1 MEQAY
6 NVFLLLGGIGLFL
19 FGISYMG
26 KGLEQA
32 AGDNLRVW
40 LEKLT
45 TSPLKAV
52 LVGALAT
59 AAIQSSGATMVMAVG
74 FVNAEMMTLS
84 QALYIMLGASIGTT
98 ITAQIIAL
106 DIDPWAPL
114 ILFIGIV
121 LTQFIKNRTA
131 KKAGAI
137 VLGFGILFVG
147 INLMGD
153 AVKAMELGGLVG
165 NFLHNVHNPVLSL
178 LFGALFTLVIQSSS
192 AAVGILQVIVASSLG
207 ATMGL
212 EEVVY
217 MIMGMNVGAVAPL
230 VISSLSGN
238 RVTKR
243 AAAAQTA
250 VKLLSAITFSILM
263 LLIPAIV
270 NFVKGLS
277 PSDVSRQVANFH
289 TIYNSV
295 SAVLMFP
302 LIKPVAKM
310 AEKIMPDAPGDELF
324 SRKLL
329 YVTNDLSKSPAI
341 MITQAHAEM
350 MRFADVCRTN
360 LHTALESFFERS
372 EDKAELVIER
382 EKTINYLNHEINSY
396 LVSLYSK
403 GLPENDVSR
412 ISTMLSVTSDLE
424 RIGDLAEN
432 IAEYTQASASNRAK
446 FSDDA
451 LRDLGEMAERVE
463 YMVDL
468 SMKAYDQE
476 DRGLLAEARDVE
488 DSVDAMQEEKTEN
501 HIERLKANIC
511 DPRGGVIYT
520 DMVSDLERIAD
531 HAMNIAEG
539 MLGINASIEELAV
552 EV

>member
-59 AAIQSSGATMVMAVG
+59 AVIQSSGATMVMAVG

-114 ILFIGIV
+114 ILFLGIV

-131 KKAGAI
+131 KKAGNI

-153 AVKAMELGGLVG
+153 AVKAMELGGLVAS
-165 NFLHNVHNPVLSL
+165 FLHNVHNPVLSL

-230 VISSLSGN
+230 VLSALSGN
-238 RVTKR
+238 RLSKR
-243 AAAAQTA
+243 AAASQTA
-250 VKLLSAITFSILM
+250 IKLLSAISFSILM

-270 NFVKGLS
+270 NLVKGLS
-277 PSDVSRQVANFH
+277 PNDVSRQVANFH

-302 LIKPVAKM
+302 LIKPVAKL
-310 AEKIMPDAPGDELF
+310 AEKLMPDSAEDEF
-324 SRKLL
+324 YSRKLL
-329 YVTNDLSKSPAI
+329 YCTNDVSKSPAI
-341 MITQAHAEM
+341 MITQAHKEI
-350 MRFADVCRTN
+350 MRFADICRAN
-360 LHTALESFFERS
+360 LHTALESFFDRD
-372 EDKAELVIER
+372 EDKAEAVIER
-382 EKTINYLNHEINSY
+382 EKTINFLNHEINTY
-396 LVSLYSK
+396 LVSLYGK
-403 GLPENDVSR
+403 GLHESDVSR
-412 ISTMLSVTSDLE
+412 VSTMLSVASDLE

-432 IAEYTQASASNRAK
+432 IAEYTQIAASNKAK
-446 FSDDA
+446 FSPAA
-451 LRDLGEMAERVE
+451 LDDLGEMAEKVE

-468 SMKAYDQE
+468 SMKCYDKE
-476 DRGLLAEARDVE
+476 DRELLAEARAVE
-488 DSVDAMQEEKTEN
+488 EQVDAMQEEKTEN
-501 HIERLKANIC
+501 HIERLKAEIC
-511 DPRGGVIYT
+511 DPRGGVVYT
-520 DMVSDLERIAD
+520 DMVSDLERISD
-531 HAMNIAEG
+531 HATNIAEG
-539 MLGINASIEELAV
+539 ILGINASIEELAV

>member
-45 TSPLKAV
+45 TSPLRAV

-74 FVNAEMMTLS
+74 FVNAQMMTLS
-84 QALYIMLGASIGTT
+84 QALYVMLGASIGTT

-114 ILFIGIV
+114 ILFIGIL
-121 LTQFIKNRTA
+121 LTQFIKNRKA

-165 NFLHNVHNPVLSL
+165 SFLHNVHNPILAI
-178 LFGALFTLVIQSSS
+178 LFGCLFTLVIQSSS
-192 AAVGILQVIVASSLG
+192 AAVGILQVLVASSLG
-207 ATMGL
+207 TSLNL
-212 EEVVY
+212 EEVVF
-217 MIMGMNVGAVAPL
+217 MIMGMNIGAVAPL

-238 RVTKR
+238 RLSKR
-243 AAAAQTA
+243 AAASQTA
-250 VKLLSAITFSILM
+250 IKVLSAVLFSILM
-263 LLIPAIV
+263 LIFPLIIS
-270 NFVKGLS
+270 FVKNLS
-277 PSDVSRQVANFH
+277 PNDVSRQVANFH
-289 TIYNSV
+289 TIYNTLC
-295 SAVLMFP
+295 AVLMFP
-302 LIKPVAKM
+302 LIKPVANM
-310 AEKIMPDAPGDELF
+310 AEKLMPDSAEDEF
-324 SRKLL
+324 YSRKLL
-329 YVTNDLSKSPAI
+329 YCTNDVSKSPAI
-341 MITQAHAEM
+341 MITQAHKEIV
-350 MRFADVCRTN
+350 RFADICRAN
-360 LHTALESFFERS
+360 LHTALESFFERN
-372 EDKAELVIER
+372 EDKAETVIER
-382 EKTINYLNHEINSY
+382 EKTINFIHHEINSY
-396 LVSLYSK
+396 LVSLYGK
-403 GLPENDVSR
+403 GLHEDDVSR
-412 ISTMLSVTSDLE
+412 VSTMLSVASDLE

-432 IAEYTQASASNRAK
+432 IAEYTQTAASNRAK
-446 FSDDA
+446 FSDGG
-451 LRDLGEMAERVE
+451 LQDLGEMAERVE

-468 SMKAYDQE
+468 SMKAYDKE
-476 DRGLLAEARDVE
+476 DRALLEEARVVE
-488 DSVDAMQEEKTEN
+488 ESVDDMQETKTEN

-539 MLGINASIEELAV
+539 ILGITASIEELQV

>member
-114 ILFIGIV
+114 ILFLGIV

-131 KKAGAI
+131 KKAGNI

-382 EKTINYLNHEINSY
+382 EKTINFLNHEINSY

-476 DRGLLAEARDVE
+476 DRDLLAEARDVE

-501 HIERLKANIC
+501 HIERPKANIC

>member
-1 MEQAY
+1 MEQVY

-114 ILFIGIV
+114 ILFLGIV

-476 DRGLLAEARDVE
+476 DRDLLAEARDVE

>member
-84 QALYIMLGASIGTT
+84 QALNIMLGASIGTT

-178 LFGALFTLVIQSSS
+178 LFGAVFTLVIQSSS

-302 LIKPVAKM
+302 LIKPVAKV

-476 DRGLLAEARDVE
+476 DRDLLAEARDVE

>member
-74 FVNAEMMTLS
+74 FVNAQMMTLS

-114 ILFIGIV
+114 ILFIGLL

-137 VLGFGILFVG
+137 ILGFGILFVG

-153 AVKAMELGGLVG
+153 AVKAMELGGLVAS
-165 NFLHNVHNPVLSL
+165 FLHNVHNPVLSL

-192 AAVGILQVIVASSLG
+192 ASVGILQVIVASSLG
-207 ATMGL
+207 ASMGL

-230 VISSLSGN
+230 VLSALSGN
-238 RVTKR
+238 RLSKR
-243 AAAAQTA
+243 AAASQTA
-250 VKLLSAITFSILM
+250 IKILSALSFSILM
-263 LLIPAIV
+263 LIFPAIIA
-270 NFVKGLS
+270 FVKNLS
-277 PSDVSRQVANFH
+277 PNDVSRQVANFH

-302 LIKPVAKM
+302 LIKPVAKL
-310 AEKIMPDAPGDELF
+310 AEKLMPDSAEDEFF

-329 YVTNDLSKSPAI
+329 YCSNDVSKSPAI
-341 MITQAHAEM
+341 MITQAHKEI
-350 MRFADVCRTN
+350 MRFADICRAN
-360 LHTALESFFERS
+360 LHTALESFFERN
-372 EDKAELVIER
+372 EDKAEAVIER
-382 EKTINYLNHEINSY
+382 EKTINFLNHEINSY
-396 LVSLYSK
+396 LVSLYGK
-403 GLPENDVSR
+403 GLHESDVSR
-412 ISTMLSVTSDLE
+412 VSTMLSVASDLE

-432 IAEYTQASASNRAK
+432 IAEYTQIAASNKAK
-446 FSDDA
+446 FSPAAMD
-451 LRDLGEMAERVE
+451 DLGEMAEKVE

-468 SMKAYDQE
+468 SMKCYDKE
-476 DRGLLAEARDVE
+476 DRELLAEARAVE
-488 DSVDAMQEEKTEN
+488 EQVDAMQEEKTEN
-501 HIERLKANIC
+501 HIERLKAEIC
-511 DPRGGVIYT
+511 DPRGGVVYT
-520 DMVSDLERIAD
+520 DMVSDLERISD
-531 HAMNIAEG
+531 HATNIAEG
-539 MLGINASIEELAV
+539 ILGINASIEELAV

>member
-19 FGISYMG
+19 FGINYMG

-40 LEKLT
+40 LERLT

-74 FVNAEMMTLS
+74 FVNAQMMTLS

-114 ILFIGIV
+114 ILFIGIL

-153 AVKAMELGGLVG
+153 AVKAMELDGMVAG
-165 NFLHNVHNPVLSL
+165 FLHNVHNPVLSL
-178 LFGALFTLVIQSSS
+178 LFGAVFTLVIQSSS

-207 ATMGL
+207 ASMGL

-217 MIMGMNVGAVAPL
+217 MVMGMNVGAVAPL
-230 VISSLSGN
+230 VLSALSGN
-238 RVTKR
+238 RLSKR
-243 AAAAQTA
+243 AAASQTA
-250 VKLLSAITFSILM
+250 IKLLSAISFSILM
-263 LLIPAIV
+263 LIFPAIIA
-270 NFVKGLS
+270 FVKNLS
-277 PSDVSRQVANFH
+277 PNDVSRQVANFH

-302 LIKPVAKM
+302 LIKPVAKL
-310 AEKIMPDAPGDELF
+310 AEKLMPDSAEDEF
-324 SRKLL
+324 YSRKLL
-329 YVTNDLSKSPAI
+329 YCSNDVSKSPAI
-341 MITQAHAEM
+341 MITQAHKEI
-350 MRFADVCRTN
+350 MRFADICRAN
-360 LHTALESFFERS
+360 LHTALESFFDRD
-372 EDKAELVIER
+372 EDKAEAVIER
-382 EKTINYLNHEINSY
+382 EKTINFLNHEINSY
-396 LVSLYSK
+396 LVSLYGK
-403 GLPENDVSR
+403 GLHESDVSR
-412 ISTMLSVTSDLE
+412 VSTMLSVASDLE

-432 IAEYTQASASNRAK
+432 IAEYTQIAASNKAK
-446 FSDDA
+446 FSPAA
-451 LRDLGEMAERVE
+451 LDDLGEMAEKVE

-468 SMKAYDQE
+468 SMKCYDKE
-476 DRGLLAEARDVE
+476 DRELLAEARAVE
-488 DSVDAMQEEKTEN
+488 EQVDAMQEEKTEN
-501 HIERLKANIC
+501 HIERLKAEIC
-511 DPRGGVIYT
+511 DPRGGVVYT
-520 DMVSDLERIAD
+520 DMVSDLERISD
-531 HAMNIAEG
+531 HATNIAEG
-539 MLGINASIEELAV
+539 ILGINASIEELAV

>member
-40 LEKLT
+40 LQKLT

-59 AAIQSSGATMVMAVG
+59 AVIQSSGATMVMAVG

-114 ILFIGIV
+114 ILFLGIV

-131 KKAGAI
+131 KKAGNI

-178 LFGALFTLVIQSSS
+178 LFGAVFTLVIQSSS

-207 ATMGL
+207 ASMGL

-238 RVTKR
+238 RLTKR

-250 VKLLSAITFSILM
+250 VKLLSAITFSILI

-270 NFVKGLS
+270 SFVKGLS
-277 PSDVSRQVANFH
+277 PNDVSRQVANFH

-302 LIKPVAKM
+302 LIKPVAKI
-310 AEKIMPDAPGDELF
+310 AEKVMPDAPGDELF

-341 MITQAHAEM
+341 MITQARAEL
-350 MRFADVCRTN
+350 MRFADVCRAN
-360 LHTALESFFERS
+360 LHTALESFFERD
-372 EDKAELVIER
+372 EDKAELVLER
-382 EKTINYLNHEINSY
+382 EKTINFLNHEINSY

-446 FSDDA
+446 FSEDA
-451 LRDLGEMAERVE
+451 LHDLGDMAERVE

-476 DRGLLAEARDVE
+476 DRSLLSEARDVE

-520 DMVSDLERIAD
+520 DMVSDLERISD

-539 MLGINASIEELAV
+539 MLGINASIEELQV

>member
-59 AAIQSSGATMVMAVG
+59 AVIQSSGATMVMAVG
-74 FVNAEMMTLS
+74 FVNAQMMTLS

-114 ILFIGIV
+114 ILFLGIV

-131 KKAGAI
+131 KKAGNI

-153 AVKAMELGGLVG
+153 AVKAMELGGMVAG
-165 NFLHNVHNPVLSL
+165 FLHNVHNPVLSL

-207 ATMGL
+207 ASMGL

-230 VISSLSGN
+230 VLSALSGN
-238 RVTKR
+238 RLSKR
-243 AAAAQTA
+243 AAASQTA
-250 VKLLSAITFSILM
+250 IKLLSAISFSILM
-263 LLIPAIV
+263 LLFPAILS
-270 NFVKGLS
+270 FVKNLS

-302 LIKPVAKM
+302 LIKPVAKL
-310 AEKIMPDAPGDELF
+310 AEKLMPDSAEDEF
-324 SRKLL
+324 YSRKLL
-329 YVTNDLSKSPAI
+329 YCTNDVSKSPAI
-341 MITQAHAEM
+341 MITQAHKEI
-350 MRFADVCRTN
+350 MRFADICRAN
-360 LHTALESFFERS
+360 LHTALESFFDRD
-372 EDKAELVIER
+372 EDKAEAVIER
-382 EKTINYLNHEINSY
+382 EKTINFLNHEINTY
-396 LVSLYSK
+396 LVSLYGK
-403 GLPENDVSR
+403 GLHESDVSR
-412 ISTMLSVTSDLE
+412 VSTMLSVASDLE

-432 IAEYTQASASNRAK
+432 IAEYTQIAASNKAK
-446 FSDDA
+446 FSPAA
-451 LRDLGEMAERVE
+451 LDDLGEMAEKVE

-468 SMKAYDQE
+468 SMKCYDKE
-476 DRGLLAEARDVE
+476 DRELLAEARAVE
-488 DSVDAMQEEKTEN
+488 EQVDAMQEEKTEN
-501 HIERLKANIC
+501 HIERLKAEIC
-511 DPRGGVIYT
+511 DPRGGVVYT
-520 DMVSDLERIAD
+520 DMVSDLERISD
-531 HAMNIAEG
+531 HATNIAEG
-539 MLGINASIEELAV
+539 ILGINASIEELAV

>member
-1 MEQAY
+1 MEQVY

-19 FGISYMG
+19 FGISFMG

-74 FVNAEMMTLS
+74 FVNAQMMTLS
-84 QALYIMLGASIGTT
+84 QALYVMLGASIGTT

-114 ILFIGIV
+114 ILFIGIL

-153 AVKAMELGGLVG
+153 AVQAMELGGLVG
-165 NFLHNVHNPVLSL
+165 TFLHNVHNPILAI

-192 AAVGILQVIVASSLG
+192 AAVGILQVLVASSLG
-207 ATMGL
+207 ASLDL
-212 EEVVY
+212 EEVVF
-217 MIMGMNVGAVAPL
+217 MIMGMNIGAVAPL

-238 RVTKR
+238 RLSKR
-243 AAAAQTA
+243 AAASQTA
-250 VKLLSAITFSILM
+250 IKVLSAVLFSILM
-263 LLIPAIV
+263 LIAPVIV
-270 NFVKGLS
+270 SFVKNLS
-277 PSDVSRQVANFH
+277 PDDVSRQVANFH
-289 TIYNSV
+289 TIYNTV
-295 SAVLMFP
+295 CAVLMFP
-302 LIKPVAKM
+302 LIKPVAAM
-310 AEKIMPDAPGDELF
+310 AEKLMPDSAEDEFF

-329 YVTNDLSKSPAI
+329 YVTNDVSKSPAI
-341 MITQAHAEM
+341 MITQAHREI
-350 MRFADVCRTN
+350 MRFADVCRAN
-360 LHTALESFFERS
+360 LHTALESFFERD
-372 EDKAELVIER
+372 EDKAETVIEH
-382 EKTINYLNHEINSY
+382 EKTINFLHHEINSY
-396 LVSLYSK
+396 LVSLYGK
-403 GLPENDVSR
+403 GLHESDVSR
-412 ISTMLSVTSDLE
+412 VSTMLSVASDLE

-432 IAEYTQASASNRAK
+432 IAEYAQTAAANRAK
-446 FSDDA
+446 FSDGG
-451 LRDLGEMAERVE
+451 LQDLGEMAERVE

-468 SMKAYDQE
+468 SMKAYDKE
-476 DRGLLAEARDVE
+476 DRALLEEARTVE

-501 HIERLKANIC
+501 HIERLKDNVC
-511 DPRGGVIYT
+511 EPRSGVIYT
-520 DMVSDLERIAD
+520 DMVSDLERISD

-539 MLGINASIEELAV
+539 ILGINASIEELQV

>member
-1 MEQAY
+1 MEQVY
-6 NVFLLLGGIGLFL
+6 NFFMLLGGIGLFL

-40 LEKLT
+40 LEKMT

-74 FVNAEMMTLS
+74 FVNAQMMTLS

-106 DIDPWAPL
+106 DIDPWAPF
-114 ILFIGIV
+114 ILFLGII

-131 KKAGAI
+131 KKIGNI

-147 INLMGD
+147 INMMGD
-153 AVKAMELGGLVG
+153 AVQAMELGDLVG
-165 NFLHNVHNPVLSL
+165 AFLHNVHNPVLSL

-212 EEVVY
+212 EEVVF

-230 VISSLSGN
+230 VLSALSGN
-238 RVTKR
+238 RLSKR
-243 AAAAQTA
+243 AAAAQTTI
-250 VKLLSAITFSILM
+250 KILSAVSFSILM
-263 LLIPAIV
+263 LLFPAIIE
-270 NFVKGLS
+270 FVKNLS
-277 PSDVSRQVANFH
+277 PGDVSRQVANFH
-289 TIYNSV
+289 TIYNIV
-295 SAVLMFP
+295 CAVLMFP
-302 LIKPVAKM
+302 LIKPVANA
-310 AEKIMPDAPGDELF
+310 AERLMPDSPEDEFF

-329 YVTNDLSKSPAI
+329 YCTNDVSKSPSI
-341 MITQAHAEM
+341 MITQAHREI
-350 MRFADVCRTN
+350 MRFADVCRVN
-360 LHTALESFFERS
+360 LHTALESFFERD

-382 EKTINYLNHEINSY
+382 EKTINFLNHEINSY
-396 LVSLYSK
+396 LVSLYGK
-403 GLPENDVSR
+403 GLHDSDVSR
-412 ISTMLSVTSDLE
+412 VSTALSVASDLE

-432 IAEYTQASASNRAK
+432 IAEYTQIAASNRAK
-446 FSDDA
+446 FSPEAIDD
-451 LRDLGEMAERVE
+451 LKEMAEKVE

-468 SMKAYDQE
+468 SMKCYDTQ
-476 DRGLLAEARDVE
+476 DPQLLSEARVIEEEVDV
-488 DSVDAMQEEKTEN
+488 MQEQKMEN
-501 HIERLKANIC
+501 HIERLKAEIC
-511 DPRGGVIYT
+511 DPRGGVVYT
-520 DMVSDLERIAD
+520 DMVSDLERISD

-539 MLGINASIEELAV
+539 ILGIDASIEELAV

>member
-114 ILFIGIV
+114 ILFLGIV

-192 AAVGILQVIVASSLG
+192 AAVGILQVIVASTLG

-238 RVTKR
+238 RLTKR
-243 AAAAQTA
+243 AAAAQTT

-270 NFVKGLS
+270 NLVKGLS
-277 PSDVSRQVANFH
+277 PNDVSRQVANFH

-451 LRDLGEMAERVE
+451 LRDLGEMAEKVE

-476 DRGLLAEARDVE
+476 DRGLLAEVREVE
-488 DSVDAMQEEKTEN
+488 DSVDDMQEEKTEN

>member
-114 ILFIGIV
+114 ILFLGIV

-131 KKAGAI
+131 KKAGNI

-178 LFGALFTLVIQSSS
+178 LFGAVFTLVIQSSS

-238 RVTKR
+238 RLTKR

-270 NFVKGLS
+270 NLVKGLS
-277 PSDVSRQVANFH
+277 PNDVSRQVANFH

-302 LIKPVAKM
+302 LIKPVAKI
-310 AEKIMPDAPGDELF
+310 AEKVMPDAPGDELF

-341 MITQAHAEM
+341 MITQARAEL
-350 MRFADVCRTN
+350 MRFADVCRAN
-360 LHTALESFFERS
+360 LHTALESFFERD
-372 EDKAELVIER
+372 EDKAELVLER
-382 EKTINYLNHEINSY
+382 EKTINFLNHEINSY

-446 FSDDA
+446 FSEDA
-451 LRDLGEMAERVE
+451 LHDLGDMAERVE

-476 DRGLLAEARDVE
+476 DRSLLSEAREVE

-520 DMVSDLERIAD
+520 DMVSDLERISD

-539 MLGINASIEELAV
+539 MLGINASIEELQV

>member
-40 LEKLT
+40 LQKLT

-59 AAIQSSGATMVMAVG
+59 AVIQSSGATMVMAVG

-114 ILFIGIV
+114 ILFLGIV

-131 KKAGAI
+131 KKAGNI

-178 LFGALFTLVIQSSS
+178 LFGAVFTLVIQSSS

-277 PSDVSRQVANFH
+277 PNDVSRQVANFH

-302 LIKPVAKM
+302 LIKPVARM

-468 SMKAYDQE
+468 SMRAYDQE
-476 DRGLLAEARDVE
+476 DRDLLAAAREVE
-488 DSVDAMQEEKTEN
+488 DSVDDMQEEKTEN

>member
-114 ILFIGIV
+114 ILFLGIV

-131 KKAGAI
+131 KKAGNI

-238 RVTKR
+238 RLTKR

-270 NFVKGLS
+270 SLVKGLS
-277 PSDVSRQVANFH
+277 PNDVSRQVANFH

-302 LIKPVAKM
+302 LIKPVAKI
-310 AEKIMPDAPGDELF
+310 AEKVMPDAPGDELF

-341 MITQAHAEM
+341 MITQARAEL
-350 MRFADVCRTN
+350 MRFADVCRAN
-360 LHTALESFFERS
+360 LHTALESFFERD

-382 EKTINYLNHEINSY
+382 EKTINFLNHEINSY
-396 LVSLYSK
+396 LVSLYRK

-446 FSDDA
+446 FSEDA
-451 LRDLGEMAERVE
+451 LHDLGDMAERVE

-476 DRGLLAEARDVE
+476 DRSLLSEARDVE

-520 DMVSDLERIAD
+520 DMVSDLERISD

-539 MLGINASIEELAV
+539 MLGINASIEELQV

>member
-19 FGISYMG
+19 FGINYMG

-74 FVNAEMMTLS
+74 FVNAQMMTLS

-114 ILFIGIV
+114 ILFIG
-121 LTQFIKNRTA
+121 LLLAQFIKNRTA
-131 KKAGAI
+131 KKIGAI

-153 AVKAMELGGLVG
+153 AVKAMELGGLVAS
-165 NFLHNVHNPVLSL
+165 FLHNVHNPVLSL
-178 LFGALFTLVIQSSS
+178 LFGAAFTLVIQSSS
-192 AAVGILQVIVASSLG
+192 ASVGILQVIVASSLG
-207 ATMGL
+207 ASMGL

-230 VISSLSGN
+230 VLSALSGN
-238 RVTKR
+238 RLSKR
-243 AAAAQTA
+243 AAASQTA
-250 VKLLSAITFSILM
+250 IKLLSAISFSILM
-263 LLIPAIV
+263 LIFPAIIA
-270 NFVKGLS
+270 FVKNLS
-277 PSDVSRQVANFH
+277 PNDVSRQVANFH

-302 LIKPVAKM
+302 LIKPVAKL
-310 AEKIMPDAPGDELF
+310 AEKLMPDSAEDEF
-324 SRKLL
+324 YSRKLL
-329 YVTNDLSKSPAI
+329 YCSNDVSKSPAI
-341 MITQAHAEM
+341 MITQAHKEI
-350 MRFADVCRTN
+350 MRFADICRAN
-360 LHTALESFFERS
+360 LHTALESFFDRD
-372 EDKAELVIER
+372 EDKAEAVIER
-382 EKTINYLNHEINSY
+382 EKTINFLNHEINSY
-396 LVSLYSK
+396 LVSLYGK
-403 GLPENDVSR
+403 GLHESDVSR
-412 ISTMLSVTSDLE
+412 VSTMLSVASDLE

-432 IAEYTQASASNRAK
+432 IAEYTQIAASNKAK
-446 FSDDA
+446 FSPAA
-451 LRDLGEMAERVE
+451 LDDLGEMAEKVE

-468 SMKAYDQE
+468 SMKAYDKE
-476 DRGLLAEARDVE
+476 DRELLAEARAVE
-488 DSVDAMQEEKTEN
+488 EQVDAMQEEKTEN
-501 HIERLKANIC
+501 HIERLKAEIC
-511 DPRGGVIYT
+511 DPRGGVVYT
-520 DMVSDLERIAD
+520 DMVSDLERISD
-531 HAMNIAEG
+531 HATNIAEG
-539 MLGINASIEELAV
+539 ILGINASIEELAV

>member
-74 FVNAEMMTLS
+74 FVNAQMMTLS

-114 ILFIGIV
+114 ILFIG
-121 LTQFIKNRTA
+121 LLLAQFIKNRTA
-131 KKAGAI
+131 KKTGAI

-153 AVKAMELGGLVG
+153 AVKAMELGGLVAS
-165 NFLHNVHNPVLSL
+165 FLHNVHNPVLSL
-178 LFGALFTLVIQSSS
+178 LFGAAFTLVIQSSS
-192 AAVGILQVIVASSLG
+192 ASVGILQVIVASSLG
-207 ATMGL
+207 ASMGL

-230 VISSLSGN
+230 VLSALSGN
-238 RVTKR
+238 RLSKR
-243 AAAAQTA
+243 AAASQTA
-250 VKLLSAITFSILM
+250 IKLLSAISFSILM
-263 LLIPAIV
+263 LIFPAIIA
-270 NFVKGLS
+270 FVKNLS
-277 PSDVSRQVANFH
+277 PNDVSRQVANFH

-302 LIKPVAKM
+302 LIKPVAKL
-310 AEKIMPDAPGDELF
+310 AEKLMPDSAEDEF
-324 SRKLL
+324 YSRKLL
-329 YVTNDLSKSPAI
+329 YCSNDVSKSPAI
-341 MITQAHAEM
+341 MITQAHKEI
-350 MRFADVCRTN
+350 MRFADICRAN
-360 LHTALESFFERS
+360 LHTALESFFDRD
-372 EDKAELVIER
+372 EDKAEAVIER
-382 EKTINYLNHEINSY
+382 EKTINFLNHEINSY
-396 LVSLYSK
+396 LVSLYGK
-403 GLPENDVSR
+403 GLHESDVSR
-412 ISTMLSVTSDLE
+412 VSTMLSVASDLE

-432 IAEYTQASASNRAK
+432 IAEYTQIAASNKAK
-446 FSDDA
+446 FSPAA
-451 LRDLGEMAERVE
+451 LDDLGEMAEKVE

-468 SMKAYDQE
+468 SMKCYDKE
-476 DRGLLAEARDVE
+476 DRELLAEARAVE
-488 DSVDAMQEEKTEN
+488 EQVDAMQEEKTEN
-501 HIERLKANIC
+501 HIERLKAEIC
-511 DPRGGVIYT
+511 DPRGGVVYT
-520 DMVSDLERIAD
+520 DMVSDLERISD
-531 HAMNIAEG
+531 HATNIAEG
-539 MLGINASIEELAV
+539 ILGINASIEELAV

>member
-74 FVNAEMMTLS
+74 FVNAQMMTLS

-114 ILFIGIV
+114 ILFIGLV
-121 LTQFIKNRTA
+121 FTQFIKNRMA
-131 KKAGAI
+131 KKIGAI
-137 VLGFGILFVG
+137 ILGFGILFVG

-153 AVKAMELGGLVG
+153 AVKAMELGGLVAS
-165 NFLHNVHNPVLSL
+165 FLHNVHNPVLSL

-192 AAVGILQVIVASSLG
+192 ASVGILQVIVASSLG
-207 ATMGL
+207 ASMGL

-230 VISSLSGN
+230 VLSALSGN
-238 RVTKR
+238 RLSKR
-243 AAAAQTA
+243 AAASQTA
-250 VKLLSAITFSILM
+250 IKILSAISFSILM
-263 LLIPAIV
+263 LIFPAIIA
-270 NFVKGLS
+270 FVKGLS
-277 PSDVSRQVANFH
+277 PNDVSRQVANFH

-302 LIKPVAKM
+302 LIKPVAKL
-310 AEKIMPDAPGDELF
+310 AEKLMPDSAEDEF
-324 SRKLL
+324 YSRKLL
-329 YVTNDLSKSPAI
+329 YCSNDVSKSPAI
-341 MITQAHAEM
+341 MITQAHKEI
-350 MRFADVCRTN
+350 MRFADICRAN
-360 LHTALESFFERS
+360 LHTALESFFERN
-372 EDKAELVIER
+372 EDKAEAVIER
-382 EKTINYLNHEINSY
+382 EKTINFLNHEINSY
-396 LVSLYSK
+396 LVSLYGK
-403 GLPENDVSR
+403 GLHESDVSR
-412 ISTMLSVTSDLE
+412 VSTMLSVASDLE

-432 IAEYTQASASNRAK
+432 IAEYTQIAASNKAK
-446 FSDDA
+446 FSPAA
-451 LRDLGEMAERVE
+451 LDDLGEMAEKVE

-468 SMKAYDQE
+468 SMKAYDKE
-476 DRGLLAEARDVE
+476 DRELLAEARAVE
-488 DSVDAMQEEKTEN
+488 EQVDAMQEEKTEN
-501 HIERLKANIC
+501 HIERLKAEIC
-511 DPRGGVIYT
+511 DPRGGVVYT
-520 DMVSDLERIAD
+520 DMVSDLERISD
-531 HAMNIAEG
+531 HATNIAEG
-539 MLGINASIEELAV
+539 ILGINASIEELAV

>member
-114 ILFIGIV
+114 ILFLGIV

-131 KKAGAI
+131 KKAGNI

-217 MIMGMNVGAVAPL
+217 MIMGMNVGAVAPM

-382 EKTINYLNHEINSY
+382 EKTINFLNHEINSY

-476 DRGLLAEARDVE
+476 DRDLLAEARDVE

>member
-74 FVNAEMMTLS
+74 FVNAQMMTLS

-114 ILFIGIV
+114 ILFIG
-121 LTQFIKNRTA
+121 LLLAQFIKNRTA
-131 KKAGAI
+131 KKIGAI

-153 AVKAMELGGLVG
+153 AVKAMELGGLVAS
-165 NFLHNVHNPVLSL
+165 FLHNVHNPVLSL
-178 LFGALFTLVIQSSS
+178 LFGAAFTLVIQSSS
-192 AAVGILQVIVASSLG
+192 ASVGILQVIVASSLG
-207 ATMGL
+207 ASMGL

-230 VISSLSGN
+230 VLSALSGN
-238 RVTKR
+238 RLSKR
-243 AAAAQTA
+243 AAASQTA
-250 VKLLSAITFSILM
+250 IKLLSAISFSILM
-263 LLIPAIV
+263 LIFPAILA
-270 NFVKGLS
+270 FVKNLS
-277 PSDVSRQVANFH
+277 PNDVSRQVANFH

-302 LIKPVAKM
+302 LIKPVAKL
-310 AEKIMPDAPGDELF
+310 AEKLMPDSPEDEF
-324 SRKLL
+324 YSRKLL
-329 YVTNDLSKSPAI
+329 YCSNDVSKSPAI
-341 MITQAHAEM
+341 MITQAHKEI
-350 MRFADVCRTN
+350 MRFADICRAN
-360 LHTALESFFERS
+360 LHTALESFFDRD
-372 EDKAELVIER
+372 EDKAEAVIER
-382 EKTINYLNHEINSY
+382 EKTINFLNHEINSY
-396 LVSLYSK
+396 LVSLYGK
-403 GLPENDVSR
+403 GLHESDVSR
-412 ISTMLSVTSDLE
+412 VSTMLSVASDLE

-432 IAEYTQASASNRAK
+432 IAEYTQIAASNKAK
-446 FSDDA
+446 FSPAA
-451 LRDLGEMAERVE
+451 LDDLGEMAEKVE

-468 SMKAYDQE
+468 SMKCYDKE
-476 DRGLLAEARDVE
+476 DRDLLAEARAVE
-488 DSVDAMQEEKTEN
+488 EQVDAMQEEKTEN
-501 HIERLKANIC
+501 HIERLKAEIC
-511 DPRGGVIYT
+511 DPRGGVVYT
-520 DMVSDLERIAD
+520 DMVSDLERISD
-531 HAMNIAEG
+531 HATNIAEG
-539 MLGINASIEELAV
+539 ILGINASIEELAV

>member
-19 FGISYMG
+19 FGINYMG

-74 FVNAEMMTLS
+74 FVNAQMMTLS

-114 ILFIGIV
+114 ILFIGIL

-153 AVKAMELGGLVG
+153 AVKAMELGGLVAS
-165 NFLHNVHNPVLSL
+165 FLHNVHNPVLSL
-178 LFGALFTLVIQSSS
+178 LFGAVFTLVIQSSS
-192 AAVGILQVIVASSLG
+192 ASVGILQVIVASSLG
-207 ATMGL
+207 ASMGL

-230 VISSLSGN
+230 VLSALSGN
-238 RVTKR
+238 RLSKR
-243 AAAAQTA
+243 AAASQTA
-250 VKLLSAITFSILM
+250 IKLLSAISFSILM
-263 LLIPAIV
+263 LLFPAILS
-270 NFVKGLS
+270 FVKNLS
-277 PSDVSRQVANFH
+277 PNDVSRQVANFH

-302 LIKPVAKM
+302 LIKPVAKL
-310 AEKIMPDAPGDELF
+310 AEKLMPDSPEDEF
-324 SRKLL
+324 YSRKLL
-329 YVTNDLSKSPAI
+329 YCSNDVSKSPAI
-341 MITQAHAEM
+341 MITQAHKEI
-350 MRFADVCRTN
+350 MRFADICRAN
-360 LHTALESFFERS
+360 LHTALESFFDRD
-372 EDKAELVIER
+372 EDKAEAVIER
-382 EKTINYLNHEINSY
+382 EKTINFLNHEINSY
-396 LVSLYSK
+396 LVSLYGK
-403 GLPENDVSR
+403 GLHESDVSR
-412 ISTMLSVTSDLE
+412 VSTMLSVASDLE

-432 IAEYTQASASNRAK
+432 IAEYTQIAASNKAK
-446 FSDDA
+446 FSPAA
-451 LRDLGEMAERVE
+451 LDDLGEMAEKVE

-468 SMKAYDQE
+468 SMKCYDKE
-476 DRGLLAEARDVE
+476 DRELLAEARAVE
-488 DSVDAMQEEKTEN
+488 EQVDAMQEEKTEN
-501 HIERLKANIC
+501 HIERLKAEIC
-511 DPRGGVIYT
+511 DPRGGVVYT
-520 DMVSDLERIAD
+520 DMVSDLERISD
-531 HAMNIAEG
+531 HATNIAEG
-539 MLGINASIEELAV
+539 ILGINASIEELAV

>member
-114 ILFIGIV
+114 ILFLGIV

-178 LFGALFTLVIQSSS
+178 LFGAVFTLVIQSSS

-238 RVTKR
+238 RLTKR

-277 PSDVSRQVANFH
+277 PNDVSRQVANFH

-476 DRGLLAEARDVE
+476 DRDLLAEARDVE

>member
-40 LEKLT
+40 LQKLT

-59 AAIQSSGATMVMAVG
+59 AVIQSSGATMVMAVG
-74 FVNAEMMTLS
+74 FVNAQMMTLS

-114 ILFIGIV
+114 ILFLGIV

-131 KKAGAI
+131 KKAGNI

-238 RVTKR
+238 RLTKR

-270 NFVKGLS
+270 NLVKGLS
-277 PSDVSRQVANFH
+277 PNDVSRQVANFH

-302 LIKPVAKM
+302 LIKPVAKL
-310 AEKIMPDAPGDELF
+310 AEKLMPDSAEDEF
-324 SRKLL
+324 YSRKLL
-329 YVTNDLSKSPAI
+329 YCTNDVSKSPAI
-341 MITQAHAEM
+341 MITQAHKEI
-350 MRFADVCRTN
+350 MRFADICRAN
-360 LHTALESFFERS
+360 LHTALESFFDRD
-372 EDKAELVIER
+372 EDKAEAVIER
-382 EKTINYLNHEINSY
+382 EKTINFLNHEINTY
-396 LVSLYSK
+396 LVSLYGK
-403 GLPENDVSR
+403 GLHESDVSR
-412 ISTMLSVTSDLE
+412 VSTMLSVASDLE

-432 IAEYTQASASNRAK
+432 IAEYTQIAASNKAK
-446 FSDDA
+446 FSPAA
-451 LRDLGEMAERVE
+451 LDDLGEMAEKVE

-468 SMKAYDQE
+468 SMKCYDKE
-476 DRGLLAEARDVE
+476 DRELLAEARAVE
-488 DSVDAMQEEKTEN
+488 EQVDAMQEEKTEN
-501 HIERLKANIC
+501 HIERLKAEIC
-511 DPRGGVIYT
+511 DPRGGVVYT
-520 DMVSDLERIAD
+520 DMVSDLERISD
-531 HAMNIAEG
+531 HATNIAEG
-539 MLGINASIEELAV
+539 ILGINASIEELAV

>member
-19 FGISYMG
+19 FGINYMG

-74 FVNAEMMTLS
+74 FVNAQMMTLS

-114 ILFIGIV
+114 ILFIG
-121 LTQFIKNRTA
+121 LLLAQFIKNRTA
-131 KKAGAI
+131 KKIGAI

-153 AVKAMELGGLVG
+153 AVKAMELGGLVAS
-165 NFLHNVHNPVLSL
+165 FLHNVHNPVLSL
-178 LFGALFTLVIQSSS
+178 LFGAAFTLVIQSSS
-192 AAVGILQVIVASSLG
+192 ASVGILQVIVASSLG
-207 ATMGL
+207 ASMGL

-230 VISSLSGN
+230 VLSALSGN
-238 RVTKR
+238 RLSKR
-243 AAAAQTA
+243 AAASQTA
-250 VKLLSAITFSILM
+250 IKLLSAISFSILM
-263 LLIPAIV
+263 LIFPAILA
-270 NFVKGLS
+270 FVKNLS
-277 PSDVSRQVANFH
+277 PNDVSRQVANFH

-302 LIKPVAKM
+302 LIKPVAKL
-310 AEKIMPDAPGDELF
+310 AEKLMPDSAEDEF
-324 SRKLL
+324 YSRKLL
-329 YVTNDLSKSPAI
+329 YCSNDVSKSPAI
-341 MITQAHAEM
+341 MITQAHKEI
-350 MRFADVCRTN
+350 MRFADICRAN
-360 LHTALESFFERS
+360 LHTALESFFDRD
-372 EDKAELVIER
+372 EDKAEAVIER
-382 EKTINYLNHEINSY
+382 EKTINFLNHEINSY
-396 LVSLYSK
+396 LVSLYGK
-403 GLPENDVSR
+403 GLHESDVSR
-412 ISTMLSVTSDLE
+412 VSTMLSVASDLE

-432 IAEYTQASASNRAK
+432 IAEYTQIAASNKAK
-446 FSDDA
+446 FSPAA
-451 LRDLGEMAERVE
+451 LDDLGEMAEKVE

-468 SMKAYDQE
+468 SMKAYDKE
-476 DRGLLAEARDVE
+476 DRELLAEARAVE
-488 DSVDAMQEEKTEN
+488 EQVDAMQEEKTEN
-501 HIERLKANIC
+501 HIERLKAEIC
-511 DPRGGVIYT
+511 DPRGGVVYT
-520 DMVSDLERIAD
+520 DMVSDLERISD
-531 HAMNIAEG
+531 HATNIAEG
-539 MLGINASIEELAV
+539 ILGINASIEELAV

>member
-19 FGISYMG
+19 FGINYMG

-40 LEKLT
+40 LERLT

-74 FVNAEMMTLS
+74 FVNAQMMTLS

-114 ILFIGIV
+114 ILFIGIL

-153 AVKAMELGGLVG
+153 AVKAMELGGMVAG
-165 NFLHNVHNPVLSL
+165 FLHNVHNPVLSL
-178 LFGALFTLVIQSSS
+178 LFGAVFTLVIQSSS

-207 ATMGL
+207 ASMGL

-230 VISSLSGN
+230 VLSALSGN
-238 RVTKR
+238 RLSKR
-243 AAAAQTA
+243 AAASQTA
-250 VKLLSAITFSILM
+250 IKLLSAISFSILM
-263 LLIPAIV
+263 LIFPAIIA
-270 NFVKGLS
+270 FVKNLS
-277 PSDVSRQVANFH
+277 PNDVSRQVANFH

-302 LIKPVAKM
+302 LIKPVAKL
-310 AEKIMPDAPGDELF
+310 AEKLMPDSPEDEF
-324 SRKLL
+324 YSRKLL
-329 YVTNDLSKSPAI
+329 YCSNDVSKSPAI
-341 MITQAHAEM
+341 MITQAHKEI
-350 MRFADVCRTN
+350 MRFADICRAN
-360 LHTALESFFERS
+360 LHTALESFFDRD
-372 EDKAELVIER
+372 EDKAEAVIER
-382 EKTINYLNHEINSY
+382 EKTINFLNHEINSY
-396 LVSLYSK
+396 LVSLYGK
-403 GLPENDVSR
+403 GLHESDVSR
-412 ISTMLSVTSDLE
+412 VSTMLSVASDLE

-432 IAEYTQASASNRAK
+432 IAEYTQIAASNKAK
-446 FSDDA
+446 FSPAA
-451 LRDLGEMAERVE
+451 LDDLGEMAEKVE

-468 SMKAYDQE
+468 SMKCYDKE
-476 DRGLLAEARDVE
+476 DRELLAEARAVE
-488 DSVDAMQEEKTEN
+488 EQVDAMQEEKTEN
-501 HIERLKANIC
+501 HIERLKAEIC
-511 DPRGGVIYT
+511 DPRGGVVYT
-520 DMVSDLERIAD
+520 DMVSDLERISD
-531 HAMNIAEG
+531 HATNIAEG
-539 MLGINASIEELAV
+539 ILGINASIEELAV

>member
-74 FVNAEMMTLS
+74 FVNAQMMTLS

-114 ILFIGIV
+114 ILFIGIL

-137 VLGFGILFVG
+137 ILGFGILFVG

-153 AVKAMELGGLVG
+153 AVKAMELGGLVAS
-165 NFLHNVHNPVLSL
+165 FLHNVHNPVLSL

-192 AAVGILQVIVASSLG
+192 ASVGILQVIVASSLG
-207 ATMGL
+207 ASMGL

-230 VISSLSGN
+230 VLSALSGN
-238 RVTKR
+238 RLSKR
-243 AAAAQTA
+243 AAASQTA
-250 VKLLSAITFSILM
+250 IKLLSAISFSILM
-263 LLIPAIV
+263 LIFPAILS
-270 NFVKGLS
+270 FVKNLS
-277 PSDVSRQVANFH
+277 PNDVSRQVANFH

-302 LIKPVAKM
+302 LIKPVAKL
-310 AEKIMPDAPGDELF
+310 AEKLMPDSAEDEF
-324 SRKLL
+324 YSRKLL
-329 YVTNDLSKSPAI
+329 YCSNDVSKSPAI
-341 MITQAHAEM
+341 MITQAHKEI
-350 MRFADVCRTN
+350 MRFADICRAN
-360 LHTALESFFERS
+360 LHTALESFFDRD
-372 EDKAELVIER
+372 EDKAEAVIER
-382 EKTINYLNHEINSY
+382 EKTINFLNHEINSY
-396 LVSLYSK
+396 LVSLYGK
-403 GLPENDVSR
+403 GLHESDVSR
-412 ISTMLSVTSDLE
+412 VSTMLSVASDLE

-432 IAEYTQASASNRAK
+432 IAEYTQIAASNKAK
-446 FSDDA
+446 FSPAA
-451 LRDLGEMAERVE
+451 LDDLGEMAEKVE

-468 SMKAYDQE
+468 SMKCYDKE
-476 DRGLLAEARDVE
+476 DRELLAEARAVE
-488 DSVDAMQEEKTEN
+488 EQVDAMQEEKTEN
-501 HIERLKANIC
+501 HIERLKAEIC
-511 DPRGGVIYT
+511 DPRGGVVYT
-520 DMVSDLERIAD
+520 DMVSDLERISD
-531 HAMNIAEG
+531 HATNIAEG
-539 MLGINASIEELAV
+539 ILGINASIEELAV

>member
-74 FVNAEMMTLS
+74 FVNAQMMTLS

-114 ILFIGIV
+114 ILFIGIL

-153 AVKAMELGGLVG
+153 AVKAMELGGMVAS
-165 NFLHNVHNPVLSL
+165 FLHNVHNPVLSL
-178 LFGALFTLVIQSSS
+178 LFGAVFTLVIQSSS

-207 ATMGL
+207 ASMGL

-230 VISSLSGN
+230 VLSALSGN
-238 RVTKR
+238 RLSKR
-243 AAAAQTA
+243 AAASQTA
-250 VKLLSAITFSILM
+250 IKLLSAISFSILM
-263 LLIPAIV
+263 LIFPAIIA
-270 NFVKGLS
+270 FVKNLS
-277 PSDVSRQVANFH
+277 PNDVSRQVANFH

-302 LIKPVAKM
+302 LIKPVAKLV
-310 AEKIMPDAPGDELF
+310 EKLMPDSAEDEF
-324 SRKLL
+324 YSRKLL
-329 YVTNDLSKSPAI
+329 YCSNDVSKSPAI
-341 MITQAHAEM
+341 MITQAHKEI
-350 MRFADVCRTN
+350 MRFADICRAN
-360 LHTALESFFERS
+360 LHTALESFFDRD
-372 EDKAELVIER
+372 EDKAEAVIER
-382 EKTINYLNHEINSY
+382 EKTINFLNHEINSY
-396 LVSLYSK
+396 LVSLYGK
-403 GLPENDVSR
+403 GLHESDVSR
-412 ISTMLSVTSDLE
+412 VSTMLSVASDLE

-432 IAEYTQASASNRAK
+432 IAEYTQIAASNKAK
-446 FSDDA
+446 FSPAA
-451 LRDLGEMAERVE
+451 LDDLGEMAEKVE

-468 SMKAYDQE
+468 SMKCYDKE
-476 DRGLLAEARDVE
+476 DRELLTEARAVE
-488 DSVDAMQEEKTEN
+488 EQVDAMQEEKTEN
-501 HIERLKANIC
+501 HIERLKAEIC
-511 DPRGGVIYT
+511 DPRGGVVYT
-520 DMVSDLERIAD
+520 DMVSDLERISD
-531 HAMNIAEG
+531 HATNIAEG
-539 MLGINASIEELAV
+539 ILGINASIEELAV

>member
-1 MEQAY
+1 AY

-74 FVNAEMMTLS
+74 FVNAQMMTLS

-114 ILFIGIV
+114 ILFIGIL

-137 VLGFGILFVG
+137 ILGFGILFVG

-153 AVKAMELGGLVG
+153 AVKAMELGGLVAS
-165 NFLHNVHNPVLSL
+165 FLHNVHNPVLSL
-178 LFGALFTLVIQSSS
+178 LFGAAFTLVIQSSS
-192 AAVGILQVIVASSLG
+192 ASVGILQVIVASSLG
-207 ATMGL
+207 ASMGL

-230 VISSLSGN
+230 VLSALSGN
-238 RVTKR
+238 RLSKR
-243 AAAAQTA
+243 AAASQTA
-250 VKLLSAITFSILM
+250 IKLLSAISFSILM
-263 LLIPAIV
+263 LIFPAIIA
-270 NFVKGLS
+270 FVKNLS
-277 PSDVSRQVANFH
+277 PNDVSRQVANFH

-302 LIKPVAKM
+302 LIKPVAKL
-310 AEKIMPDAPGDELF
+310 AEKLMPDSAEDEF
-324 SRKLL
+324 YSRKLL
-329 YVTNDLSKSPAI
+329 YCSNDVSKSPAI
-341 MITQAHAEM
+341 MITQAHKEI
-350 MRFADVCRTN
+350 MRFADICRAN
-360 LHTALESFFERS
+360 LHTALESFFDRD
-372 EDKAELVIER
+372 EDKAEAVIER
-382 EKTINYLNHEINSY
+382 EKTINFLNHEINSY
-396 LVSLYSK
+396 LVSLYGK
-403 GLPENDVSR
+403 GLHESDVSR
-412 ISTMLSVTSDLE
+412 VSTMLSVASDLE

-432 IAEYTQASASNRAK
+432 IAEYTQIAASNKAK
-446 FSDDA
+446 FSPAA
-451 LRDLGEMAERVE
+451 LDDLGEMAEKVE

-468 SMKAYDQE
+468 SMKCYDKE
-476 DRGLLAEARDVE
+476 DRELLAEARAVE
-488 DSVDAMQEEKTEN
+488 EQVDAMQEEKTEN
-501 HIERLKANIC
+501 HIERLKAEIC
-511 DPRGGVIYT
+511 DPRGGVVYT
-520 DMVSDLERIAD
+520 DMVSDLERISD
-531 HAMNIAEG
+531 HATNIAEG
-539 MLGINASIEELAV
+539 ILGINASIEELAV

>member
-26 KGLEQA
+26 KGLAQA

-45 TSPLKAV
+45 TSPLRAV

-74 FVNAEMMTLS
+74 FVNAQMMTLS
-84 QALYIMLGASIGTT
+84 QALYVMLGASIGTT

-114 ILFIGIV
+114 ILFIGIL
-121 LTQFIKNRTA
+121 LTQFIKNRKA

-165 NFLHNVHNPVLSL
+165 SFLHNVHNPILAI
-178 LFGALFTLVIQSSS
+178 LFGCLFTLVIQSSS
-192 AAVGILQVIVASSLG
+192 AAVGILQVLVASSLG
-207 ATMGL
+207 TSLNL
-212 EEVVY
+212 EEVVF
-217 MIMGMNVGAVAPL
+217 MIMGMNIGAVAPL

-238 RVTKR
+238 RLSKR
-243 AAAAQTA
+243 AAASQTA
-250 VKLLSAITFSILM
+250 IKVLSAVLFSILM
-263 LLIPAIV
+263 LIFPLIIS
-270 NFVKGLS
+270 FVKNLS
-277 PSDVSRQVANFH
+277 PNDVSRQVANFH
-289 TIYNSV
+289 TIYNTLC
-295 SAVLMFP
+295 AVLMFP
-302 LIKPVAKM
+302 LIKPVANM
-310 AEKIMPDAPGDELF
+310 AEKLMPDSAEDEF
-324 SRKLL
+324 YSRKLL
-329 YVTNDLSKSPAI
+329 YCTNDVSKSPAI
-341 MITQAHAEM
+341 MITQAHKEIV
-350 MRFADVCRTN
+350 RFADICRAN
-360 LHTALESFFERS
+360 LHTALESFFERN
-372 EDKAELVIER
+372 EDKAETVIER
-382 EKTINYLNHEINSY
+382 EKTINFIHHEINSY
-396 LVSLYSK
+396 LVSLYGK
-403 GLPENDVSR
+403 GLHEDDVSR
-412 ISTMLSVTSDLE
+412 VSTMLSVASDLE

-432 IAEYTQASASNRAK
+432 IAEYTQTAASNRAK
-446 FSDDA
+446 FSDGG
-451 LRDLGEMAERVE
+451 LQDLGEMAERVE

-468 SMKAYDQE
+468 SMKAYDKE
-476 DRGLLAEARDVE
+476 DRALLEEARVVE
-488 DSVDAMQEEKTEN
+488 ESVDDMQETKTEN

-539 MLGINASIEELAV
+539 ILGITASIEELQV

>member
-74 FVNAEMMTLS
+74 FVNAQMMTLS

-114 ILFIGIV
+114 ILFLGIV

-153 AVKAMELGGLVG
+153 AVQAMELGGLVG
-165 NFLHNVHNPVLSL
+165 SFLHNVHNPVLSL

-230 VISSLSGN
+230 VLSALSGN
-238 RVTKR
+238 RLSKR
-243 AAAAQTA
+243 AAASQTA
-250 VKLLSAITFSILM
+250 IKLLSAISFSILM
-263 LLIPAIV
+263 LIFPAIID
-270 NFVKGLS
+270 FVKNLS
-277 PSDVSRQVANFH
+277 PGVVSRQVANFH
-289 TIYNSV
+289 TIYNTV

-302 LIKPVAKM
+302 LIKPVAKL
-310 AEKIMPDAPGDELF
+310 AERVMPDAPEDELF

-329 YVTNDLSKSPAI
+329 YVTNDVSKSPAI
-341 MITQAHAEM
+341 MITQAHAEI
-350 MRFADVCRTN
+350 MRFADVCRAN

-382 EKTINYLNHEINSY
+382 EKTINFLNHEINAY

-403 GLPENDVSR
+403 GLTENDVAR
-412 ISTMLSVTSDLE
+412 VSTMLSVASDLE
-424 RIGDLAEN
+424 RIGDLAEI
-432 IAEYTQASASNRAK
+432 IAEYTQIAAGNRGQISEAGL
-446 FSDDA
+446 A
-451 LRDLGEMAERVE
+451 DLGEMAEKVE

-468 SMKAYDQE
+468 SMRAYDKE
-476 DRGLLAEARDVE
+476 DMDLLAEARAVE
-488 DSVDAMQEEKTEN
+488 EQVDAMQVQKTEN
-501 HIERLKANIC
+501 HIERLKAEIC
-511 DPRGGVIYT
+511 DPRGGVVYT
-520 DMVSDLERIAD
+520 DMVSDLERISD
-531 HAMNIAEG
+531 HATNIAEG
-539 MLGINASIEELAV
+539 ILGINASIEELQV

>member
-178 LFGALFTLVIQSSS
+178 LFGAVFTLVIQSSS

-238 RVTKR
+238 RLTKR

-270 NFVKGLS
+270 NLVKGLS
-277 PSDVSRQVANFH
+277 PNDVSRQVANFH

-302 LIKPVAKM
+302 LIKPVAKI
-310 AEKIMPDAPGDELF
+310 AEKVMPDAPGDELF

-360 LHTALESFFERS
+360 LHTALESFFERD

-382 EKTINYLNHEINSY
+382 EKTINFLSGQPVQQR
-396 LVSLYSK
+396 LAGK
-403 GLPENDVSR
+403 RRLPH
-412 ISTMLSVTSDLE
+412 LHH
-424 RIGDLAEN
+424 
-432 IAEYTQASASNRAK
+432 
-446 FSDDA
+446 
-451 LRDLGEMAERVE
+451 AERHFRPGTHRRPGG
-463 YMVDL
+463 
-468 SMKAYDQE
+468 KH
-476 DRGLLAEARDVE
+476 RGIHAGFGFQPGEILGRRAARSGRDGGTGRVHGGFVHE
-488 DSVDAMQEEKTEN
+488 GLRPGRQRSA
-501 HIERLKANIC
+501 
-511 DPRGGVIYT
+511 RGG
-520 DMVSDLERIAD
+520 ERRRGFRGR
-531 HAMNIAEG
+531 HAGREDGEPHRTPEG
-539 MLGINASIEELAV
+539 QHLRPARRGHLHRHGERPGAYRRPRHEHRGRHAGHQCFHRRTGRGSIKNSC
-552 EV
+552 

>member
-40 LEKLT
+40 LQKLT

-59 AAIQSSGATMVMAVG
+59 AVIQSSGATMVMAVG

-114 ILFIGIV
+114 ILFLGIV

-131 KKAGAI
+131 KKAGNI

-178 LFGALFTLVIQSSS
+178 LFGAVFTLVIQSSS

-207 ATMGL
+207 ASMGL

-238 RVTKR
+238 RLTKR

-270 NFVKGLS
+270 NLVKGLS
-277 PSDVSRQVANFH
+277 PNDVSRQVANFH

-302 LIKPVAKM
+302 LIKPVAKI
-310 AEKIMPDAPGDELF
+310 AEKVMPDAPGDELF

-341 MITQAHAEM
+341 MITQARAEL
-350 MRFADVCRTN
+350 MRFADVCRAN
-360 LHTALESFFERS
+360 LHTALESFFERD
-372 EDKAELVIER
+372 EDKAELVLER
-382 EKTINYLNHEINSY
+382 EKTINFLNHEINSY

-446 FSDDA
+446 FSEDA
-451 LRDLGEMAERVE
+451 LHDLGDMAERVE

-476 DRGLLAEARDVE
+476 DRSLLSEARDVE

-520 DMVSDLERIAD
+520 DMVSDLERISD

-539 MLGINASIEELAV
+539 MLGINASIEELQV

>member
-40 LEKLT
+40 LQKLT

-59 AAIQSSGATMVMAVG
+59 AVIQSSGATMVMAVG

-114 ILFIGIV
+114 ILFLGIV

-131 KKAGAI
+131 KKAGNI

-153 AVKAMELGGLVG
+153 AVKAMELGGLVAS
-165 NFLHNVHNPVLSL
+165 FLHNVHNPVLSL

-238 RVTKR
+238 RLTKR

-270 NFVKGLS
+270 SLVKGLS
-277 PSDVSRQVANFH
+277 PNDVSRQVANFH

-302 LIKPVAKM
+302 LIKPVAKI
-310 AEKIMPDAPGDELF
+310 AEKVMPDAPGDELF

-341 MITQAHAEM
+341 MITQARAEL
-350 MRFADVCRTN
+350 MRFADVCRAN
-360 LHTALESFFERS
+360 LHTALESFFERD
-372 EDKAELVIER
+372 EDKAELVLER
-382 EKTINYLNHEINSY
+382 EKTINFRNHEINSY

-446 FSDDA
+446 FSEDA
-451 LRDLGEMAERVE
+451 LHDLGDMAERVE

-476 DRGLLAEARDVE
+476 DRSLLSEARDVE

-520 DMVSDLERIAD
+520 DMVSDLERISD

-539 MLGINASIEELAV
+539 MLGINASIEELQV

>member
-59 AAIQSSGATMVMAVG
+59 AVIQSSGATMVMAVG

-114 ILFIGIV
+114 ILFLGIV

-131 KKAGAI
+131 KKAGNI

-178 LFGALFTLVIQSSS
+178 LFGAVFTLVIQSSS

-238 RVTKR
+238 RLTKR

-250 VKLLSAITFSILM
+250 VKLLSAITFSILI

-270 NFVKGLS
+270 SFVKGLS
-277 PSDVSRQVANFH
+277 PNDVSRQVANFH

-302 LIKPVAKM
+302 LIKPVAKI
-310 AEKIMPDAPGDELF
+310 AEKVMPDAPGDELF

-341 MITQAHAEM
+341 MITQARAEL
-350 MRFADVCRTN
+350 MRFADVCRAN
-360 LHTALESFFERS
+360 LHTALESFFERD
-372 EDKAELVIER
+372 EDKAELVLER
-382 EKTINYLNHEINSY
+382 EKTINFLNHEINSY

-446 FSDDA
+446 FSEDA
-451 LRDLGEMAERVE
+451 LHDLGDMAERVE

-476 DRGLLAEARDVE
+476 DRSLLSEARDVE

-520 DMVSDLERIAD
+520 DMVSDLERISD

-539 MLGINASIEELAV
+539 MLGINASIEELQV

>member
-114 ILFIGIV
+114 ILFLGIV

-131 KKAGAI
+131 KKAGNI

-238 RVTKR
+238 RLTKR

-270 NFVKGLS
+270 NLVKGLS
-277 PSDVSRQVANFH
+277 PNDVSRQVANFH

-302 LIKPVAKM
+302 LIKPVAKI
-310 AEKIMPDAPGDELF
+310 AEKVMPDAPGDELF

-341 MITQAHAEM
+341 MITQARAEL
-350 MRFADVCRTN
+350 MRFADVCRAN
-360 LHTALESFFERS
+360 LHTALESFFERD

-382 EKTINYLNHEINSY
+382 EKTINFLNHEINSY

-446 FSDDA
+446 FSEDA
-451 LRDLGEMAERVE
+451 LHDLGDMAERVE

-476 DRGLLAEARDVE
+476 DRSLLSEARDVE

-520 DMVSDLERIAD
+520 DMVSDLERISD

-539 MLGINASIEELAV
+539 MLGINASIEELQV

>member
-178 LFGALFTLVIQSSS
+178 LFGAVFTLVIQSSS

-382 EKTINYLNHEINSY
+382 EKTINFLNHEINSY

-476 DRGLLAEARDVE
+476 DRDLLAEARDVE

>member
-74 FVNAEMMTLS
+74 FVNAQMMTLS

-114 ILFIGIV
+114 ILFIGIL

-153 AVKAMELGGLVG
+153 AVKAMELGGMVAS
-165 NFLHNVHNPVLSL
+165 FLHNVHNPVLSL
-178 LFGALFTLVIQSSS
+178 LFGAVFTLVIQSSS

-207 ATMGL
+207 ASMGL

-230 VISSLSGN
+230 VLSALSGN
-238 RVTKR
+238 RLSKR
-243 AAAAQTA
+243 AAASQTA
-250 VKLLSAITFSILM
+250 IKLLSAISFSILM
-263 LLIPAIV
+263 LIFPAIIA
-270 NFVKGLS
+270 FVKNLS
-277 PSDVSRQVANFH
+277 PNDVSRQVANFH

-302 LIKPVAKM
+302 LIKPVAKL
-310 AEKIMPDAPGDELF
+310 AEKLMPDSAEDEF
-324 SRKLL
+324 YSRKLL
-329 YVTNDLSKSPAI
+329 YCSNDVSKSPAI
-341 MITQAHAEM
+341 MITQAHKEI
-350 MRFADVCRTN
+350 MRFADICRAN
-360 LHTALESFFERS
+360 LHTALESFFDRD
-372 EDKAELVIER
+372 EDKAEAVIER
-382 EKTINYLNHEINSY
+382 EKTINFLNHEINSY
-396 LVSLYSK
+396 LVSLYGK
-403 GLPENDVSR
+403 GLHESDVSR
-412 ISTMLSVTSDLE
+412 VSTMLSVASDLE

-432 IAEYTQASASNRAK
+432 IAEYTQIAASNKAK
-446 FSDDA
+446 FSPAA
-451 LRDLGEMAERVE
+451 LDDLGEMAEKVE

-468 SMKAYDQE
+468 SMKCYDKE
-476 DRGLLAEARDVE
+476 DRELLTEARAVE
-488 DSVDAMQEEKTEN
+488 EQVDAMQEEKTEN
-501 HIERLKANIC
+501 HIERLKAEIC
-511 DPRGGVIYT
+511 DPRGGVVYT
-520 DMVSDLERIAD
+520 DMVSDLERISD
-531 HAMNIAEG
+531 HATNIAEG
-539 MLGINASIEELAV
+539 ILGINASIEELAV